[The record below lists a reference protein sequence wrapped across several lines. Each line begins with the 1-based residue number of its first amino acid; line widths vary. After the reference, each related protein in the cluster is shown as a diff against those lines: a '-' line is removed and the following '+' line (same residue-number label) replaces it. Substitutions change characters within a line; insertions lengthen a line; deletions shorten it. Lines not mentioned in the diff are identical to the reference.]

1 MLEKHKDKSD
11 IIKSIENVKNII
23 KSLPEKNFHENYS

>member
-1 MLEKHKDKSD
+1 MLEKHKDKND

-23 KSLPEKNFHENYS
+23 KRLPEKNPNKNYS